1 MVGHPHFTTVE
12 ANEDEH
18 CIAGL
23 GVFLEIVMSKNM
35 LKQFP
40 KGGTCTP
47 DPVLDRLI
55 NVRSLREL
63 ATKISINIY
72 VIFLFD
78 TGLAGLQQHVFG
90 KSGKLSTHAF
100 SDEELPQRNEQQ
112 FDGGVKPKLNINQ
125 VAITQI
131 VNYNL
136 SRRGQSERES
146 WGTFTHSHHSPVN
159 VTINGIPC
167 ILFWAKRIMIKFKN
181 HTQLDL
187 TEKTFGIHATV
198 DVGDSNCS
206 EDSATLSLKF
216 GDIDNLK
223 DLVIR
228 FLLTSSYYKL
238 SVQNWFSLHRVQ
250 ILYNHSIQ
258 ATFNATQIYA
268 PASYSY
274 HCEHVSSLQRYDALL
289 MPSSAND
296 VSRLWEVTFIDFQI
310 QGFNIEEGHFAYA
323 KDCASFF
330 SPAILMGLV
339 MSLILLLVLAY
350 ALHMLIHL
358 KSLDRHYECKASPA
372 YFGQMKDSDMADE
385 KEPLRNNGNESYELR
400 NQEFC
405 KIYI

>member
-1 MVGHPHFTTVE
+1 MFQFHTVS
-12 ANEDEH
+12 A
-18 CIAGL
+18 
-23 GVFLEIVMSKNM
+23 
-35 LKQFP
+35 
-40 KGGTCTP
+40 
-47 DPVLDRLI
+47 R
-55 NVRSLREL
+55 
-63 ATKISINIY
+63 
-72 VIFLFD
+72 
-78 TGLAGLQQHVFG
+78 
-90 KSGKLSTHAF
+90 AF
-100 SDEELPQRNEQQ
+100 SDEELPQRTEQQ

-125 VAITQI
+125 IAITQI

-146 WGTFTHSHHSPVN
+146 WGTFTHSHHSPIN

-187 TEKTFGIHATV
+187 TEKTFGVHATV

-206 EDSATLSLKF
+206 EDSAMLSLKF

-250 ILYNHSIQ
+250 LLYNHSIQ